1 MRAHWW
7 WIAQGLLALS
17 NLAHAQTS
25 PQQCA
30 DTPADDE
37 RAWLNPRFSADCR
50 ARYVLNDLGS
60 IERKLD
66 FIESDRLGP
75 PAVAQRNPWAEL
87 GLTGFRG
94 SDGPAGNSRAQHVT
108 AMPSPLTVAASFDP
122 IVATEYGTV
131 VGEEF
136 HATGNNGMLGPAMD
150 LARTWHFGRTP
161 ESFGE
166 DPFLAASLVAPEVL
180 AIQQAH
186 VLVTLKHF
194 AAYTQE
200 QGRTG
205 DLPFGDNPAVNVLVS
220 ERALHEVYLAPFRAA
235 VEQGHAGAV
244 MCAFPRINGVYACEN
259 PVILGLLK
267 ADWGFDGTV
276 GPDFPDAQRSVVAAI
291 NAGLDSGRFTAVP
304 KPPPGAGGLAALFA
318 GDLPGHDMELRT
330 AVAQGRVSE
339 ARLDDLIRR
348 RLIPAFRVGVF
359 EHPPSGDAGSAV
371 STAEHRQTAREIVSR
386 GSVLLKNSG
395 LLPLRAGIRRLAVI
409 GAQAGATPTASMLGS
424 GYVEPTHL
432 LTAFDAI
439 KARAGSS
446 RNVSFA
452 PGTLGTA
459 ALPRARGSQF
469 NSADGAA
476 GLQAQYFPNRALD
489 FEGQPLHTRLE
500 DGASI
505 NGAPADLSDLPPNN
519 EYSVRWRG
527 VFTAQRSGAQH
538 FSIRGCGTGRL
549 LINGNA
555 VAEFA
560 RVDFGT
566 VEHAVVSMS
575 GGSSASIEI
584 QWTPG
589 PGAPIPAIP
598 MLGTTLGTLFELGF
612 AGPDSLM
619 AEAANAAH
627 AADAAVVFVSNRMG
641 EGADRLH
648 LGLPADQDAWI
659 RAVAKANPRTIVV
672 LNTGGAVT
680 MPWLT
685 DVAAVL
691 EMWYPGDALGS
702 AAADLL
708 FGDTEPSGRLP
719 LTFPADE
726 SQGPGNTQA
735 TYPGLV
741 DQAGALSNVTFSEG
755 SEVGYRYFETKH
767 QRPLFPFGFG
777 LSYTT
782 IKWTDMRIEADD
794 DGGAT
799 VTATVKNIGPRRGSE
814 TLQVYAT
821 LPAGGGPEQLKG
833 FAKAELAAGASQ
845 IMRIKLAAS
854 AFMYWSEPQHGW
866 RTAPGEWQVVLGHN
880 SRDIVYRQ
888 RLNIADRN

>member
-1 MRAHWW
+1 MRAHCW
-7 WIAQGLLALS
+7 WIAPGLVALS
-17 NLAHAQTS
+17 NLAQAQTLT
-25 PQQCA
+25 QECA
-30 DTPADDE
+30 DTHADDE
-37 RAWLNPRFSADCR
+37 RPWLKPQFSAGCR
-50 ARYVLNDLGS
+50 AHYVLKDLGS
-60 IERKLD
+60 IARKLD
-66 FIESDRLGP
+66 FIESDRVGP
-75 PAVAQRNPWAEL
+75 PAVAQRNPWQEL
-87 GLTGFRG
+87 GLSGFRG
-94 SDGPAGNSRAQHVT
+94 SDGPAGNARAQHVT

-122 IVATEYGTV
+122 TVAAEYGTV

-150 LARTWHFGRTP
+150 IARTWHFGRTP

-166 DPFLAASLVAPEVL
+166 DPFLVASLVAQEVL
-180 AIQQAH
+180 AIQQTH
-186 VLVTLKHF
+186 VVVTLKHF

-205 DLPFGDNPAVNVLVS
+205 DPPFGENPAVNVRVS
-220 ERALHEVYLAPFRAA
+220 EQALHEVYLAPFRAGI
-235 VEQGHAGAV
+235 EQGHAGAV
-244 MCAFPRINGVYACEN
+244 MCAFPRVNGVYACEN
-259 PVILGLLK
+259 PVILGILK

-291 NAGLDSGRFTAVP
+291 NAGLDSGRFAAVP
-304 KPPPGAGGLAALFA
+304 KPPPGAGALAALFA
-318 GDLPGHDMELRT
+318 GDLPGHDMDLRT
-330 AVAQGRVSE
+330 AVAQRRVSE

-348 RLIPAFRVGVF
+348 RLVPAFRLGVF
-359 EHPPSGDAGSAV
+359 EHPPSGDAGSPV

-386 GSVLLKNSG
+386 GAVLLKNGG

-409 GAQAGATPTASMLGS
+409 GAQAGGSPTASMLGS
-424 GYVEPTHL
+424 GYVDATHM

-446 RNVSFA
+446 LSVSFV

-459 ALPRARGSQF
+459 ALPRAQGSQF
-469 NSADGAA
+469 NSAQGAA
-476 GLQAQYFPNRALD
+476 GLEAQYFPNRDLD
-489 FEGQPLHTRLE
+489 FDGPPLHTRLE

-505 NGAPADLSDLPPNN
+505 NGAPSDIPDLPRNN

-527 VFTAQRSGAQH
+527 VFTAQRSGAQR
-538 FSIRGCGTGRL
+538 FSMQGCGSGRL
-549 LINGNA
+549 LINGKT

-566 VEHAVVSMS
+566 VEHAVVSMTS
-575 GGSSASIEI
+575 GSSASIEI

-589 PGAPIPAIP
+589 PGAPFPAMP
-598 MLGTTLGTLFELGF
+598 MLGTTLGTLFELGY

-619 AEAANAAH
+619 AEAATAARD
-627 AADAAVVFVSNRMG
+627 ADVAVVFVSNRMG

-648 LGLPADQDAWI
+648 LNLPADQDTLI

-672 LNTGGAVT
+672 LNTGGAVS

-685 DVAAVL
+685 DVGAVL

-735 TYPGLV
+735 TYPGVV
-741 DQAGALSNVTFSEG
+741 DETGALADVTFSEG
-755 SEVGYRYFETKH
+755 SDVGYRYFERQH

-777 LSYTT
+777 LSYTAF
-782 IKWTDMRIEADD
+782 KWTDMRIQADD

-799 VTATVKNIGPRRGSE
+799 VTATVRNIGPRRGSD
-814 TLQVYAT
+814 TLQVYARLT
-821 LPAGGGPEQLKG
+821 TAGAPIQLKG

-845 IMRIKLAAS
+845 IIRMKLAAT

-866 RTAPGEWQVVLGHN
+866 RTAAGEWQVLLGRN
-880 SRDIVYRQ
+880 SRDLVYRQ
-888 RLNIADRN
+888 RLTIAGRN